1 VVQAWELASW
11 IASRSGWQLLSAHV
25 EPTVE
30 MTWRFISQRGGDVKV
45 RVRRLP
51 EGPAS
56 VTRVRIACLVAGK
69 PTAMNL
75 VQESPSR
82 LAVHLEGE
90 DSAPRTMLVPPLT
103 PAEVVGKQLSDRE
116 RDPVFRES
124 MAVAAQMAQ
133 GVLR

>member
-1 VVQAWELASW
+1 MNRRGRISAMAVAMTTLLIAGPALAQVET
-11 IASRSGWQLLSAHV
+11 SRQV
-25 EPTVE
+25 IP
-30 MTWRFISQRGGDVKV
+30 F
-45 RVRRLP
+45 LP

-56 VTRVRIACLVAGK
+56 VTRVRITCAVAGK
-69 PTAMNL
+69 PTVMNL

-82 LAVHLEGE
+82 LAVYYDAE
-90 DSAPRTMLVPPLT
+90 DCAPRTVLVPPLT

-133 GVLR
+133 GMLK